1 MKIHDFFFVCMIM
14 ILVKIETTWYPD
26 FVGGGSYER
35 CHSLEFK
42 LEG

>member
-1 MKIHDFFFVCMIM
+1 MKIHDFFFVYDM
-14 ILVKIETTWYPD
+14 ILVKIVTTWYPD
-26 FVGGGSYER
+26 FVGGGSYEM